1 MMKNLD
7 PAVLRAALKRAK
19 RRGRRGMNLIE
30 IMIVVAIIVILIS
43 VLSVAAFQAW
53 ESWKVSQTSLKINQL
68 ASMVHSEILLVG
80 GKAPSSLKDL
90 EGVKDD
96 MLVDGWGR
104 EFEYVVPG
112 PNNTPFD
119 IISLG
124 RDGSEGG
131 SGRDKD
137 LLYSE
142 M

>member
-7 PAVLRAALKRAK
+7 PKVLRAALKRSRA
-19 RRGRRGMNLIE
+19 RGRRGMNLIE

-43 VLSVAAFQAW
+43 VLAVAAFQGW
-53 ESWKVSQTSLKINQL
+53 EAFKVSQTKIQMQQL
-68 ASMVHSEILLVG
+68 ATMVHSEILLVG

-90 EGVKDD
+90 DGIKEN
-96 MLVDGWGR
+96 MMVDGWGR
-104 EFEYVVPG
+104 EFEYIVPG
-112 PNNTPFD
+112 PQNSPFD

-142 M
+142 L